1 MHDKLKLLLDK
12 ISLPEEYYEFFN
24 NGKILKLKLDHTRRN
39 GIFVIEI
46 DNPLD
51 IKVLEYIDQ
60 NMKKGFPEMGSIKSE
75 FVLRNVNFDDC
86 LNYYKEAILKSTLT
100 KPMKELFI
108 EKNVKISGIPLI
120 IDTDNIAEEN
130 ILNNHLESI
139 LKYYKVC
146 GYPNL
151 KIKTFINE
159 ENRLKVKKE
168 LEEENKIL
176 LSKMKKLQEE
186 YEVLRKDNIY
196 LKNEYEKTYSELEK
210 IKYSRT
216 YKFANKLNNIIRRK

>member
-51 IKVLEYIDQ
+51 TKVLEYIDK
-60 NMKKGFPEMGSIKSE
+60 NMKKGFPEMDSIKSE
-75 FVLRNVNFDDC
+75 FVLRNVNFNDC

-108 EKNVKISGIPLI
+108 EKNVKISGNTLI

-168 LEEENKIL
+168 LEEEMKIETQ
-176 LSKMKKLQEE
+176 SKPKEE
-186 YEVLRKDNIY
+186 NPVILGDEPK
-196 LKNEYEKTYSELEK
+196 EQ
-210 IKYSRT
+210 
-216 YKFANKLNNIIRRK
+216 